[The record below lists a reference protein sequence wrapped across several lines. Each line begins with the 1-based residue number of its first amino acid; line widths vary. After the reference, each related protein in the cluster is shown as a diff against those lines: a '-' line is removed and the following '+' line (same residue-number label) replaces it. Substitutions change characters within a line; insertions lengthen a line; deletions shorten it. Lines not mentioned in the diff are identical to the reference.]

1 MKYIYNFSRKTAFHL
16 LKIFFILYMYT
27 NLKFFIIFRTQY
39 LILKSK
45 NQKPYKGLAFGRSIF
60 NEDIKAINTF
70 SKFISIDT
78 IDKSILGESLKIM
91 MEKSG
96 ITNPLSNIENYH
108 QDNQQRKVLKRFT
121 EILLK
126 PIIKKNNYQFLIS
139 GNYNYLELQ
148 EIHNLAKDLSLP
160 YIILYKEGISLNK
173 KTFKRNNNPYLKIPF
188 KADKLITYNEEIKKS
203 FLSSKIDGI
212 NKKNIIAHGIPRFDF
227 IFMKSISKKIY
238 KSTFFSPYPPDKINF
253 YDNSHENILIEKIND
268 FHIDFIETVNQFK
281 KHQFIIKTKSAD
293 HYKNYVMNL
302 FDKVD
307 IGKFPENLII
317 SSQINSQK
325 LMNESETICGFNSTT
340 LIEAILMEKPIIT
353 LSVKNITNLQ
363 DKILLSLDY
372 QTFFWKDFGF
382 FSKYFNSEIKIPS
395 IKKNKELSNLI
406 HTLKGDSSLRVE
418 SEIIK
423 SIKEIKSEHA

>member
-1 MKYIYNFSRKTAFHL
+1 
-16 LKIFFILYMYT
+16 
-27 NLKFFIIFRTQY
+27 
-39 LILKSK
+39 
-45 NQKPYKGLAFGRSIF
+45 
-60 NEDIKAINTF
+60 
-70 SKFISIDT
+70 
-78 IDKSILGESLKIM
+78 
-91 MEKSG
+91 
-96 ITNPLSNIENYH
+96 
-108 QDNQQRKVLKRFT
+108 
-121 EILLK
+121 
-126 PIIKKNNYQFLIS
+126 
-139 GNYNYLELQ
+139 
-148 EIHNLAKDLSLP
+148 
-160 YIILYKEGISLNK
+160 
-173 KTFKRNNNPYLKIPF
+173 
-188 KADKLITYNEEIKKS
+188 
-203 FLSSKIDGI
+203 
-212 NKKNIIAHGIPRFDF
+212 
-227 IFMKSISKKIY
+227 MKSISKKIY

-253 YDNSHENILIEKIND
+253 YDNSHENILIEKING

-293 HYKNYVMNL
+293 HYKNYVMDL

-307 IGKFPENLII
+307 IDKFPENLII
-317 SSQINSQK
+317 SSQINSQN
-325 LMNESETICGFNSTT
+325 LMDESETICGFNSTT